1 MKKMIRKSKSILAA
15 LMSFMVVLTMVP
27 MFPMT
32 ALADGEENQNPPQNH
47 TVRYTNAGAKV
58 TIEMITPTDTPTS
71 KVQYKFSEDG
81 EWTDLGNGF
90 AEVQAPNGQ
99 DAKIYVRAV
108 EGDGEVLDNWQG
120 ENGTADAGRTNLYTE
135 VQTPDGENVVRDYTY
150 YSQADLRSGIDYAY
164 TALTEGQSALVS
176 VRFMTNNGGGG
187 DPGNN
192 GGDNPGN
199 NGGIINGVIEFNIQE
214 ANDAMVLYS
223 LDDGQNWDYVDVDTS
238 QAEFAGNTNFCDVQ
252 NLQNYSSIKVK
263 VELNN
268 QSLDDFVDDNTHETF
283 NNYETH
289 QGGQRTEHHDLN
301 RDLLSGEGVSIPY
314 DYNAYSNDE
323 ILLKI
328 NIRFSNNN
336 NQGGGEPEDHSTI
349 KLVNVNDAN
358 DQIILFEDG
367 QQTDANVPGITL
379 SNTRNTPSLNLEG
392 CNMPNY
398 KLVISDA
405 DRVNIFVNGDE
416 NSKNSLEGIVFSEY
430 TALEMDGNGYLS
442 IGGGGIRGENAEAIS
457 HEERSEVEI
466 NGDIVLTV
474 GSQDAP
480 VPVAFKYIKFL
491 RFKNYNFHERDK
503 VNKIYA
509 DIVFEDVVNLEVIS
523 SKVDANATSKVFSH
537 TDNNPQ
543 TNCVVFQEGKIIS
556 NGPDLGDVTMIS
568 RYYFAYPGSEQ
579 PCDGLGHDLIVWDC
593 VKDVEIGANVPE
605 AENKYS
611 TEGSGAN
618 RWVLESLDPILY
630 SVSYQIDEGME
641 EFLGGDPTKG
651 SAELFG
657 FDKGFFMVNGTGGRG
672 EYWIAA
678 GQTVYARILPE
689 TGYQYIKDSLNINGE
704 RITGAA
710 PIAEKGVYQFVMGPH
725 AGHMCAGFAETDN
738 VVEIAENAPVK
749 DAGIIGSEGD
759 LIENGNIKL
768 SVAAANPDEAT
779 AKKIEEKTTLVDAEV
794 ITLDLKLDE
803 YVVKNYDPN
812 ASSQEAWET
821 PLTELNGKVTL
832 GIELPDN
839 VDMESTSQVV
849 RVHNGDVEVI
859 PSEIDAMEIDGVMTY
874 YVTFDTDRFSTYS
887 IAYKAKY
894 KILNGADQTL
904 NVDGNDDLVI
914 RASGNLADCT
924 GIKVDYV
931 LVDKQ
936 YYELTEGSTIL
947 RLKRTYLD
955 TLKKG
960 SHVVTFVYTD
970 GEVSTN
976 FVLQTKAAS
985 GAGSGSSSSSSSS
998 ASVVAVKDTVPKTG
1012 ENNMMLIIS
1021 LILAGASLAGIG
1033 VAITG
1038 MKRKKEE

>member
-1 MKKMIRKSKSILAA
+1 
-15 LMSFMVVLTMVP
+15 
-27 MFPMT
+27 
-32 ALADGEENQNPPQNH
+32 
-47 TVRYTNAGAKV
+47 
-58 TIEMITPTDTPTS
+58 
-71 KVQYKFSEDG
+71 
-81 EWTDLGNGF
+81 
-90 AEVQAPNGQ
+90 
-99 DAKIYVRAV
+99 
-108 EGDGEVLDNWQG
+108 
-120 ENGTADAGRTNLYTE
+120 
-135 VQTPDGENVVRDYTY
+135 
-150 YSQADLRSGIDYAY
+150 
-164 TALTEGQSALVS
+164 
-176 VRFMTNNGGGG
+176 
-187 DPGNN
+187 
-192 GGDNPGN
+192 
-199 NGGIINGVIEFNIQE
+199 
-214 ANDAMVLYS
+214 MVLYS

-268 QSLDDFVDDNTHETF
+268 QSFDDFVDNSTHETF
-283 NNYETH
+283 NNYETY
-289 QGGQRTEHHDLN
+289 QGGQRTEHHELN
-301 RDLLSGEGVSIPY
+301 RDLLSGEGVSIQY
-314 DYNAYSNDE
+314 DYNAYSNGG

-336 NQGGGEPEDHSTI
+336 NQGGGEPEEHATI

-405 DRVNIFVNGDE
+405 DRVNIFVNGNE

-779 AKKIEEKTTLVDAEV
+779 TKKIEEKTTLVDAEV

-839 VDMESTSQVV
+839 VDIESTSQVV

-859 PSEIDAMEIDGVMTY
+859 PSKIEAMEIDGVMTY

-914 RASGNLADCT
+914 RASGKLADCT
-924 GIKVDYV
+924 GIKVDYA

-985 GAGSGSSSSSSSS
+985 GAGSGSSSSSS

-1021 LILAGASLAGIG
+1021 LILAGASLAGMG